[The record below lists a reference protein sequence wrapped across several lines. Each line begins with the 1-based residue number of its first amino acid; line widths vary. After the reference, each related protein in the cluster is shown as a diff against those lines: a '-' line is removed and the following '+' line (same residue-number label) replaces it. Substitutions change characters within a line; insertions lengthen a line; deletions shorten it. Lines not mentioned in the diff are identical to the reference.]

1 MTQSEYA
8 RHRGVKP
15 PSVAEARK
23 VRIKAAEVHRNGR
36 TLIDSE
42 IADLREAIA
51 AVDPDLGGS

>member
-1 MTQSEYA
+1 
-8 RHRGVKP
+8 VKP